1 MQNTVAKLLKF
12 MSLQCLIVFVI
23 QVLSMQFLIAADTH
37 GQGLKDTRLSLDV
50 HNKRLVEI
58 FRLIEKETDYVFA
71 FPDEVRNSKKRLSLN
86 LKNETLEQVLITLRT
101 EAGLKFKVIDYTIT
115 AAFDDTI
122 NRNEP
127 ARVEDNGQEV
137 IISGTVTDQEDG
149 SGIPGVNVIVK
160 GTSIG
165 TTTDANGY
173 YSISVPDGNV
183 VLVFSFIGYATQEI
197 AVNNA
202 STINVVL
209 VRDVQQLDEVVV
221 VGYGEKTRANLS
233 GAVASVGSDVLESR
247 PITDTRSALQGV
259 IPGLYIQRGS
269 GQPGAE
275 GFNLNVRGISSTNGG
290 NDLMQEDSGNSPL

>member
-1 MQNTVAKLLKF
+1 
-12 MSLQCLIVFVI
+12 
-23 QVLSMQFLIAADTH
+23 
-37 GQGLKDTRLSLDV
+37 
-50 HNKRLVEI
+50 
-58 FRLIEKETDYVFA
+58 
-71 FPDEVRNSKKRLSLN
+71 
-86 LKNETLEQVLITLRT
+86 
-101 EAGLKFKVIDYTIT
+101 
-115 AAFDDTI
+115 
-122 NRNEP
+122 
-127 ARVEDNGQEV
+127 
-137 IISGTVTDQEDG
+137 
-149 SGIPGVNVIVK
+149 
-160 GTSIG
+160 
-165 TTTDANGY
+165 
-173 YSISVPDGNV
+173 

-290 NDLMQEDSGNSPL
+290 NDLMQEDSGNSPLVLIDGMPGNMDLLNPADIESISVLKDASASIYGARAA